1 MKLLCISCLLILS
14 FAANSQKLL
23 RGVVIDEANK
33 LPVNK
38 ATVFINRT
46 SIGTTTNERG
56 EFALRIPFGRH
67 ALIGIAPG
75 FETYGQ
81 FIDPDEVSDSLVIYL
96 KKETAKKNMEEY
108 EKAGWDKWGDYF
120 LSNFLG
126 IPTDGQYK
134 IKNTRALKFQVAAE
148 TGDLFATSE
157 EPLVIENKMLG
168 YIILYKLE
176 SFHSNFKTLVVS
188 YNGYSFFQPMNGNTS
203 QQQDWERKRS
213 QAYFGSLMHFMRSI
227 YRNQIEEEGFDVRPL
242 TKVLSLSAKTNL
254 ADSNNL
260 RQVKVTDS
268 LQKGDTDGIPDQIL
282 NPDNYKDVIGSPLPG
297 DSIAYAIDSTTA
309 GLYFD
314 NFLLVNYRGTSSS
327 DVQNE
332 ETYKMSQLVLINKKP
347 LEIEADGSFYDYRDL
362 MVIGYWMWAQKVAFL
377 LPFDYVPPKSK

>member
-1 MKLLCISCLLILS
+1 MKLLCISCLLILT
-14 FAANSQKLL
+14 FTANSQKLL
-23 RGVVIDEANK
+23 RGVVINEANK
-33 LPVNK
+33 LPVSK

-46 SIGTTTNERG
+46 SIGATTNERG

-96 KKETAKKNMEEY
+96 KKETTKKNLEEY
-108 EKAGWDKWGDYF
+108 EKNGWDKWGDYF

-126 IPTDGQYK
+126 TPTNGQYR
-134 IKNTRALKFQVAAE
+134 IKNTKSLKFQVAAE

-188 YNGYSFFQPMNGNTS
+188 YNGYSFFQQMNGNTS

-213 QAYFGSLMHFMRSI
+213 EAYFGSLMHFMRSI

-242 TKVLSLSAKTNL
+242 KKVLNLPVKTNSES
-254 ADSNNL
+254 SNNL
-260 RQVKVTDS
+260 YQAKIADS
-268 LQKGDTDGIPDQIL
+268 SQTSEDDIHDQIL
-282 NPDNYKDVIGSPLPG
+282 NPDNYKDVIGASIRG

-309 GLYFD
+309 GLYFN
-314 NFLLVNYRGTSSS
+314 NFLLVNYRGHTSA
-327 DVQNE
+327 DEQDNE
-332 ETYKMSQLVLINKKP
+332 TDMMSQLVLVNKRP
-347 LEIEADGSFYDYRDL
+347 LEIEADGSFYDFRDL
-362 MVIGYWMWAQKVAFL
+362 MVFGYWMWSQNVAYL
-377 LPFDYVPPKSK
+377 LPFDYYPPKIK